1 MRPFGHDQ
9 TMVALSRNRRETP
22 HRVAPLTVADLEV
35 DALDRR
41 IRMGTHEVRLS
52 PDEHI
57 LLYTLVARAGV
68 VVTHREL
75 AVALGLTDTV
85 IRTNTISRHITT
97 LRRKLKDDAEHP
109 HYIETVKGI
118 GYGIRV
124 SPRVPVSSDSAET
137 TPVVPRPPT
146 TTS

>member
-1 MRPFGHDQ
+1 
-9 TMVALSRNRRETP
+9 MVALSRNRRETP
-22 HRVAPLTVADLEV
+22 HRVATLTVGDLEV
-35 DALDRR
+35 DALGRQVR
-41 IRMGTHEVRLS
+41 LGTREVRLS

-75 AVALGLTDTV
+75 AVALGFTDTV
-85 IRTNTISRHITT
+85 IRTNTIARHITT
-97 LRRKLKDDAEHP
+97 LRRKLKDDADRP
-109 HYIETVKGI
+109 HYIETVKGV

-137 TPVVPRPPT
+137 KPVVPRPPT
-146 TTS
+146 TPS